1 MGVIESMTLMPVW
14 TGVSTFCRVMTPGAT
29 TSTARNS
36 FEIDLALAVERAT
49 ERVNDPADELRAD
62 AGLHDPTRGAD
73 HAAFLDARVIAEDD
87 RAHGVLFEVEREP
100 EDVLAEVEELGGHA
114 AREPVDPG
122 DAVADLND
130 RADVG
135 GLGLTFEPF
144 DLGLDDVG
152 DLRGG
157 RWHFPPLIPSQ
168 TLTERVQLGS
178 HGRIDEVITELDLG
192 AGDQRLVYGEAR
204 FDPMAGCR
212 LQTLHERL
220 PLRLIERE
228 PRS

>member
-14 TGVSTFCRVMTPGAT
+14 TGVSTFCRVND
-29 TSTARNS
+29 ARGDDVDRA
-36 FEIDLALAVERAT
+36 ELLRDDLALAVERAT

-114 AREPVDPG
+114 AGETVDPR
-122 DAVADLND
+122 DAVTDLDD
-130 RADVG
+130 RADVRG
-135 GLGLTFEPF
+135 FGLPFELL

-152 DLRGG
+152 DL
-157 RWHFPPLIPSQ
+157 
-168 TLTERVQLGS
+168 
-178 HGRIDEVITELDLG
+178 
-192 AGDQRLVYGEAR
+192 
-204 FDPMAGCR
+204 
-212 LQTLHERL
+212 
-220 PLRLIERE
+220 
-228 PRS
+228 